1 MVWVLVLPKLNP
13 IRPMYIPN
21 LNDSSLITNKAL
33 SPIRFDM
40 SYLNNCFEHVKHRPG
55 DVVWWVEMK
64 LVVLRKQMVVR
75 MIDMLLQSI
84 NIWGLQY
91 HNNVL

>member
-1 MVWVLVLPKLNP
+1 
-13 IRPMYIPN
+13 
-21 LNDSSLITNKAL
+21 
-33 SPIRFDM
+33 
-40 SYLNNCFEHVKHRPG
+40 
-55 DVVWWVEMK
+55 VEMK